1 MMLTALLSLTALGV
15 LFGLLLGIAN
25 RFFRVE
31 GDPVATRIESLMP
44 GTNCGQCGYPGCAA
58 AAAAIVAGSAEPS
71 CCPAG
76 GTALVQDIADC
87 LGIQVDLSAIG
98 DRGPVLAAVAEEICI
113 GCCRCI
119 KVCPTDAIVGSTKQ
133 IHSVLRDACT
143 GCGACIDRC
152 PTEAMSLQP
161 ITVTLPHWVWPK
173 PLAA

>member
-25 RFFRVE
+25 RFFKVE
-31 GDPVATRIESLMP
+31 SDPLATRIESLMP
-44 GTNCGQCGYPGCAA
+44 GTNCGQCGFPGCAG
-58 AAAAIVAGSAEPS
+58 AAAAIVAGTAAPS

-76 GTALVQDIADC
+76 GKTLTQEIADC
-87 LGIQVDLSAIG
+87 LGVPVDLSG
-98 DRGPVLAAVAEEICI
+98 VPDRGPVLAAVTEEICI
-113 GCCRCI
+113 GCCRCL

-161 ITVTLPHWVWPK
+161 VRVALPDWVWPK
-173 PLAA
+173 PATT